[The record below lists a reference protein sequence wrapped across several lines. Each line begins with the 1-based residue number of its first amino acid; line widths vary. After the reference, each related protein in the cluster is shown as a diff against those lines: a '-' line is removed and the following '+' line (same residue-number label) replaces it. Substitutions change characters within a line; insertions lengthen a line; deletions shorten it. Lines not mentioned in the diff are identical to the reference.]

1 MNPHSLHLARLSLLA
16 SALTVFPAQRAH
28 AIFGV
33 GDIVLDPTAAVNAA
47 SQIANQVTSLANDAQ
62 GLINDAQQIYNQGQ
76 QLARQYEHVQLSLRS
91 LEDLEFD
98 DWDASLDSLRTF
110 RRLYIDN
117 MRRVELLRE
126 NTLAWFDRV
135 YPDSHDDIV
144 NAPNM
149 RPKLAWGDERLD
161 DSFDATRN
169 SAAVGAAVV
178 AQDEVASA
186 AVERARVASR
196 TAQGEKAAMQA
207 NTLMLNEL
215 IHEARSM
222 KTVAMAA
229 EARETTEAMRE
240 LDEARLQREQADHF
254 NRDRDT
260 EYPAHSATLPR
271 RR

>member
-1 MNPHSLHLARLSLLA
+1 MAAALA
-16 SALTVFPAQRAH
+16 ALPTPRAH
-28 AIFGV
+28 ALFGV
-33 GDIVLDPTAAVNAA
+33 GDIVIDPTAAVNAA
-47 SQIANQVTSLANDAQ
+47 SQIANQVTSLANEAQ
-62 GLINDAQQIYNQGQ
+62 VLINDAQQIYNQGQ
-76 QLARQYEHVQLSLRS
+76 QLARQYEHVQLTLRS

-98 DWDASLDSLRTF
+98 DWDASLDTLRTF
-110 RRLYIDN
+110 RRLYVDN

-144 NAPNM
+144 NAPTAQ
-149 RPKLAWGDERLD
+149 PKLAWGDERLA

-178 AQDEVASA
+178 AQDEASGETIQAVAQ
-186 AVERARVASR
+186 ASR
-196 TAQGEKAAMQA
+196 TAQGEKAAIQA
-207 NTLMLNEL
+207 NTLMLREL
-215 IHEARSM
+215 LREARSA
-222 KTVAMAA
+222 KAVAMAA
-229 EARETTEAMRE
+229 EARETTESMRE

-254 NRDRDT
+254 NRDRET